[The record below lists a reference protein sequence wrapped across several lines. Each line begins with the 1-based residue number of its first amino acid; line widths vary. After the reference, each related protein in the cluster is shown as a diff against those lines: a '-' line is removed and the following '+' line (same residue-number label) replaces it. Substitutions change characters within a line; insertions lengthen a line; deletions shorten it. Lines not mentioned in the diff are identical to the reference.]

1 VVIALTDSNPRLAG
15 ALIAVATWVKVW
27 PIVLGLS
34 SLLTTR
40 ARTIAYWAF
49 GTAAAVGLAGVIIG
63 GVDNVFS
70 FLGDQQGRGIQVE
83 AVAAALTLIELL
95 ALGALAARIVL
106 LRIRMVGEI
115 TTHILGLAL
124 TTLISLLIV
133 FNKVG
138 SPQFVSWLGVAVIAL
153 VFYWHPRWSPILLAL
168 IGAIAFLTHVLY
180 PYAYFDFLALEP
192 APLALITAR
201 NICEVVLFTTAAIAL
216 LVELRVEELANEGRD
231 RLIVDEEGVVPERG

>member
-1 VVIALTDSNPRLAG
+1 MYFGALGVIGWFGFVVVVNAVAFSSVRERSPRAALAWLGFLALLGPIAIGRIDVFTVALGVVVIALTDSNPRLAG

-40 ARTIAYWAF
+40 ARTIANWAF

-153 VFYWHPRWSPILLAL
+153 ARCSSVSEQDAVRADRPAVQPRFVLLR
-168 IGAIAFLTHVLY
+168 F
-180 PYAYFDFLALEP
+180 
-192 APLALITAR
+192 
-201 NICEVVLFTTAAIAL
+201 
-216 LVELRVEELANEGRD
+216 
-231 RLIVDEEGVVPERG
+231 